1 VIRLFADYDEAFP
14 KEARF
19 HPEIVA
25 PARDLPSLTS
35 KLSLRAQ
42 RTIAEI
48 ERTDIIVVPSMIV
61 QDDNWVC
68 GRYPEL
74 IAWISRMHA
83 AGAELCSACSGVLL
97 LAETG
102 LWKGREATIHW
113 AFAPTFQKNFPG
125 VELRLREV
133 LVVAGA
139 RGELVTSGASTSW
152 HDLALFLVARHV
164 SPTAAQS
171 LARFMLMQWHIDG
184 QGPYVVFSPPTD
196 HGDAVVRELQDWLED
211 HYASPSLVE
220 ELVQHSGLPERTL
233 KRRFTRA
240 TGLAPIAYVQRLRV
254 EEAKRR
260 LERTD
265 TPIDEISWMVGYE
278 EPAFFR
284 RLFKRI
290 TDITPGEYRRKFRV
304 PDFAR
309 TRRG

>member
-1 VIRLFADYDEAFP
+1 
-14 KEARF
+14 
-19 HPEIVA
+19 
-25 PARDLPSLTS
+25 
-35 KLSLRAQ
+35 
-42 RTIAEI
+42 
-48 ERTDIIVVPSMIV
+48 
-61 QDDNWVC
+61 
-68 GRYPEL
+68 
-74 IAWISRMHA
+74 
-83 AGAELCSACSGVLL
+83 
-97 LAETG
+97 
-102 LWKGREATIHW
+102 
-113 AFAPTFQKNFPG
+113 
-125 VELRLREV
+125 
-133 LVVAGA
+133 
-139 RGELVTSGASTSW
+139 
-152 HDLALFLVARHV
+152 
-164 SPTAAQS
+164 
-171 LARFMLMQWHIDG
+171 MLMQWHIDG
-184 QGPYVVFSPPTD
+184 QGPYVVFSPPTN

-309 TRRG
+309 ARRG